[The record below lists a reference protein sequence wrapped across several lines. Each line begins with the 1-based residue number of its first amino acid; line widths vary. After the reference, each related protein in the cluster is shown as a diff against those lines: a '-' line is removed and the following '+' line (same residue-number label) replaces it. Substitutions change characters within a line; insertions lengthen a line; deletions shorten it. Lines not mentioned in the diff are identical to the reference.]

1 MGRRLITQRRGRGSP
16 TYRSPSFRSKGKVTY
31 PDPGD
36 SIEGNVMEVIHD
48 PGRSGLVARIRFD
61 DNSERLVLAQE
72 GIRVGQRIRCGV
84 SAPIEPGNTLSLAEI
99 PEGTL
104 ISSIEVRPG
113 SGPKLVRAG
122 GCYASVV
129 SHDVGSTTIQMP
141 SGVFKAFNP
150 RCRATIGVVSS
161 GGRKE
166 KPFLKAGKKSIYSRS
181 RNRLYPRV
189 RGVAMNAVDHPH
201 GGGGH
206 QHLGRPSVV
215 GRDTPPGRKVGQI
228 AARRT
233 GAGKRVSKK
242 NFLV

>member
-1 MGRRLITQRRGRGSP
+1 MGRRLIPQRRGRGSP
-16 TYRSPSFRSKGKVTY
+16 TYRSPSFKSKGSVSY
-31 PDPGD
+31 PVLESDT
-36 SIEGNVMEVIHD
+36 EAQVMEVLHD
-48 PGRSGLVARIRFD
+48 PCRTGLVARVRFQD
-61 DNSERLVLAQE
+61 GDERLVLAPE
-72 GIRVGQRIRCGV
+72 GIRVGEVIKCGV
-84 SAPIEPGNTLSLAEI
+84 SAPVKPGNMLSLAEI

-104 ISSIEVRPG
+104 ISSIETRPG

-122 GCYASVV
+122 GCYASVI

-141 SGVFKAFNP
+141 SGEFKTLNP
-150 RCRATIGVVSS
+150 RCRATIGVIAS

-166 KPFLKAGKKSIYSRS
+166 KPFLKAGKMYLRCKAI
-181 RNRLYPRV
+181 NRLYPRV

-206 QHLGRPSVV
+206 QHLGRPSTV
-215 GRDTPPGRKVGQI
+215 GRNASPGRKVGHI

-242 NFLV
+242 RVA

>member
-1 MGRRLITQRRGRGSP
+1 MGRRLISQRRGKGSS
-16 TYRSPSFRSKGKVTY
+16 TYRSPTFRSRGRVTY
-31 PDPGD
+31 PASGVDT
-36 SIEGNVMEVIHD
+36 EGTIVDILHD
-48 PGRSGLVARIRFD
+48 PGRTGVVARVRFND
-61 DNSERLVLAQE
+61 GSERLILAAE
-72 GIRVGQRIRCGV
+72 GIRVGEKMKCGV

-104 ISSIEVRPG
+104 VSGIETRPG

-129 SHDVGSTTIQMP
+129 SHDVGTATIQMP
-141 SGVFKAFNP
+141 SGVFKVLNP

-166 KPFLKAGKKSIYSRS
+166 KPFLKAGKKFYESKS

-189 RGVAMNAVDHPH
+189 RGVAMNACDHPH

-206 QHLGRPSVV
+206 QHLGRPSCV
-215 GRDTPPGRKVGQI
+215 GRNASPGRKVGHI

-242 NFLV
+242 KIQG

>member
-1 MGRRLITQRRGRGSP
+1 
-16 TYRSPSFRSKGKVTY
+16 
-31 PDPGD
+31 
-36 SIEGNVMEVIHD
+36 
-48 PGRSGLVARIRFD
+48 
-61 DNSERLVLAQE
+61 
-72 GIRVGQRIRCGV
+72 VGEKIKCGV
-84 SAPIEPGNTLSLAEI
+84 TAPIKPGNTLTLAEI

-104 ISSIEVRPG
+104 ISNLEIRPG

-122 GCYASVV
+122 GCYASVI

-141 SGVFKAFNP
+141 SGYFKVFNP

-166 KPFLKAGKKSIYSRS
+166 KPFLKAGKKYKYSRA

-215 GRDTPPGRKVGQI
+215 GRNTPPGRKVGQI

-233 GAGKRVSKK
+233 GTGKRVSKK
-242 NFLV
+242 NMLV